1 MKFKLVEIIRDRL
14 VSLSIGFFIIG
25 CLSPIITIFFFNFS
39 YADSLNNLLKVDNIG
54 SVGDFLYGSTTPFF
68 TMAAFLI
75 LIKSYFLQKA
85 ELKATREEMEASA
98 KALEAQKQ
106 IMKNEAQIN
115 ADKNTLDIFFML
127 FSNWRKLADKEIFN
141 VYYKVGVDRNVVDK
155 NVIEKYIFDGT
166 YSSKGKINAAEY
178 GKHLKI
184 FLKEEDINLYGNF
197 ESLRSVRN
205 YGRNEYGFITDNLKI
220 NSVPLVQNFNNL
232 VLFMKNNN
240 ESHVSKTIMMNTII
254 SSITW
259 GEKFVF
265 NMIVSNYIIGNIA
278 ENETWRTELKNNLAY
293 LELEMENYDGAAE
306 RFARKLNDVIAQKH
320 K

>member
-1 MKFKLVEIIRDRL
+1 MKFRLVEKIKELL

-25 CLSPIITIFFFNFS
+25 CLSPIITIFFFNLS
-39 YADSLNNLLKVDNIG
+39 YTDSFNNLLKVDNIG
-54 SVGDFLYGSTTPFF
+54 SVGDFLSGSTTPFF
-68 TMAAFLI
+68 TMAAFLV
-75 LIKSYFLQKA
+75 LIKSYFLQKE
-85 ELKATREEMEASA
+85 ELKAAREEMQASA

-106 IMKNEAQIN
+106 IMKNEAQVN

-127 FSNWRKLADKEIFN
+127 FSNWRKLADKEIFK
-141 VYYKVGVDRNVVDK
+141 VYYQVGVDRNGIDK

-178 GKHLKI
+178 GKHLKV
-184 FLKEEDINLYGNF
+184 FLVDDNINNYGNF
-197 ESLRSVRN
+197 LSLPSIVH
-205 YGRNEYGFITDNLKI
+205 YGEYEYGFIIDNLKI

-232 VLFMKNNN
+232 VLFMRN
-240 ESHVSKTIMMNTII
+240 EKLSYVNKTIIMNTII

-265 NMIVSNYIIGNIA
+265 NMIVSDYLLGKIA
-278 ENETWRTELKNNLAY
+278 EDETWRTELKNNLAY

-306 RFARKLNDVIAQKH
+306 RFARRDIGVKN
-320 K
+320 

>member
-1 MKFKLVEIIRDRL
+1 MKFRLVEIIRDRL
-14 VSLSIGFFIIG
+14 VSLSIGLFILG
-25 CLSPIITIFFFNFS
+25 CLSPIITIFFFNLS
-39 YADSLNNLLKVDNIG
+39 YTDSLNNLLKVDNIG
-54 SVGDFLYGSTTPFF
+54 SVGDFLSGSTTPFF

-127 FSNWRKLADKEIFN
+127 FNNWRELANKEVFN
-141 VYYKVGVDRNVVDK
+141 VYYQEIVNSNMVEK
-155 NVIEKYIFDGT
+155 NVIDNYIFDGT
-166 YSSKGKINAAEY
+166 PSSKEKVNVAEY

-205 YGRNEYGFITDNLKI
+205 YGRNEYGFIIENLKI

-232 VLFMKNNN
+232 VLFLKNNN
-240 ESHVSKTIMMNTII
+240 GNHVNKTIMMNTII

-278 ENETWRTELKNNLAY
+278 ENETWRAELKNNLAY

-306 RFARKLNDVIAQKH
+306 RFARKLNDVIAQKD

>member
-1 MKFKLVEIIRDRL
+1 MKFRLVEIIRDSL

-25 CLSPIITIFFFNFS
+25 CLSPIITIFFFNLS
-39 YADSLNNLLKVDNIG
+39 YTDSFNNLLKLDNIG
-54 SVGDFLYGSTTPFF
+54 SVGDFLSGSTTPFF
-68 TMAAFLI
+68 TMAAFLV
-75 LIKSYFLQKA
+75 LIKSYFLQKE
-85 ELKATREEMEASA
+85 ELKAAREEMQASA

-106 IMKNEAQIN
+106 IMKNEAKVN

-127 FSNWRKLADKEIFN
+127 FNNWRELANKEVFN
-141 VYYKVGVDRNVVDK
+141 VYYQEIVDSNKIDK

-205 YGRNEYGFITDNLKI
+205 YGRNEYGFIIDNLKI

>member
-1 MKFKLVEIIRDRL
+1 MKFRLVEKIKELL

-25 CLSPIITIFFFNFS
+25 CISPIITIFFFNLS
-39 YADSLNNLLKVDNIG
+39 YTDSLNNLLKVDNIG
-54 SVGDFLYGSTTPFF
+54 SVGDFLSGSTTPFF

-75 LIKSYFLQKA
+75 LIKSYFLQKE
-85 ELKATREEMEASA
+85 ELKANRKEMEASS
-98 KALEAQKQ
+98 KALEAQMQ

-127 FSNWRKLADKEIFN
+127 FNNWRELAKNEIFN
-141 VYYKVGVDRNVVDK
+141 VYYQEIVDSNMTDK
-155 NVIEKYIFDGT
+155 NVIDNYIFDGT
-166 YSSKGKINAAEY
+166 YLSKGKINVAEY

-197 ESLRSVRN
+197 ESLPSIGH
-205 YGRNEYGFITDNLKI
+205 YGEREYGFIIENLQI

-232 VLFMKNNN
+232 VLFIKNNN
-240 ESHVSKTIMMNTII
+240 ESCVNTII

-265 NMIVSNYIIGNIA
+265 NMIVSYYILGKIA
-278 ENETWRTELKNNLAY
+278 EDETWRTELKNNLAY
-293 LELEMENYDGAAE
+293 LKLEMENYDGAAE
-306 RFARKLNDVIAQKH
+306 RFKKRIVDAIN
-320 K
+320 

>member
-1 MKFKLVEIIRDRL
+1 MKFRLVEKIKELL

-25 CLSPIITIFFFNFS
+25 CISPIITIFFFNLS
-39 YADSLNNLLKVDNIG
+39 YTDSLNNLLKVDNIG
-54 SVGDFLYGSTTPFF
+54 SVGDFLSGSITPFF

-75 LIKSYFLQKA
+75 LIKSYFLQKE
-85 ELKATREEMEASA
+85 ELKANRKEMEASS

-127 FSNWRKLADKEIFN
+127 FNNWRELAKNEIFN
-141 VYYKVGVDRNVVDK
+141 VYYQEIVDSNMTDK
-155 NVIEKYIFDGT
+155 NVIDNYIFDGT
-166 YSSKGKINAAEY
+166 YSSKGKINVAEY

-197 ESLRSVRN
+197 ESLPSIGH
-205 YGRNEYGFITDNLKI
+205 YGEREYGFIIENLQI

-232 VLFMKNNN
+232 VLFIKNNN
-240 ESHVSKTIMMNTII
+240 ESCVNKTIMMNTII

-265 NMIVSNYIIGNIA
+265 NMIVSDYILGKIA
-278 ENETWRTELKNNLAY
+278 EDETWRTELKNNLAY
-293 LELEMENYDGAAE
+293 LKLEMENYDGAAE
-306 RFARKLNDVIAQKH
+306 RFKKRIVDAIN
-320 K
+320 

>member
-1 MKFKLVEIIRDRL
+1 MKFRLVEKIKELL

-25 CLSPIITIFFFNFS
+25 CISPIITIFFFNLS
-39 YADSLNNLLKVDNIG
+39 YTDSLNNLLKVDNIG
-54 SVGDFLYGSTTPFF
+54 SVGDFLSGSITPFF

-75 LIKSYFLQKA
+75 LIKSYFLQKE
-85 ELKATREEMEASA
+85 ELKANRKEMEASS
-98 KALEAQKQ
+98 KALEAQMQ

-127 FSNWRKLADKEIFN
+127 FNNWRELAKNEIFN
-141 VYYKVGVDRNVVDK
+141 VYYQEIVDSNMTDK
-155 NVIEKYIFDGT
+155 NVIDNYIFDGT
-166 YSSKGKINAAEY
+166 YSSKGKINVAEY

-197 ESLRSVRN
+197 ESLPSIGH
-205 YGRNEYGFITDNLKI
+205 YGEREYGFIIENLQI

-232 VLFMKNNN
+232 VLFIKNNN
-240 ESHVSKTIMMNTII
+240 ESCVNKTIMMNTII

-265 NMIVSNYIIGNIA
+265 NMIVSDYILGKIA
-278 ENETWRTELKNNLAY
+278 EDETWRTELKNNLAY
-293 LELEMENYDGAAE
+293 LKLEMENYDGAAE
-306 RFARKLNDVIAQKH
+306 RFKKRIVDAIN
-320 K
+320 

>member
-1 MKFKLVEIIRDRL
+1 M
-14 VSLSIGFFIIG
+14 
-25 CLSPIITIFFFNFS
+25 T
-39 YADSLNNLLKVDNIG
+39 
-54 SVGDFLYGSTTPFF
+54 
-68 TMAAFLI
+68 
-75 LIKSYFLQKA
+75 
-85 ELKATREEMEASA
+85 
-98 KALEAQKQ
+98 
-106 IMKNEAQIN
+106 
-115 ADKNTLDIFFML
+115 
-127 FSNWRKLADKEIFN
+127 
-141 VYYKVGVDRNVVDK
+141 DK
-155 NVIEKYIFDGT
+155 NVIDNYIFDGLP
-166 YSSKGKINAAEY
+166 SSKEKVNVAEY
-178 GKHLKI
+178 GKHLKV

-205 YGRNEYGFITDNLKI
+205 YGRNEYGIIIDNLKI

-232 VLFMKNNN
+232 VLFIKNNK
-240 ESHVSKTIMMNTII
+240 ESHVNKTIMTNTII

-278 ENETWRTELKNNLAY
+278 ENETWRAELKNNLAY

>member
-1 MKFKLVEIIRDRL
+1 MKFRLVEIIRDRL
-14 VSLSIGFFIIG
+14 VSLSIGFFILG
-25 CLSPIITIFFFNFS
+25 CLSPIITIFFFNLS
-39 YADSLNNLLKVDNIG
+39 YTDSLNNLLKVDNIG
-54 SVGDFLYGSTTPFF
+54 SVGDFLSGSTTPFF

-75 LIKSYFLQKA
+75 LIKSYFLQKE
-85 ELKATREEMEASA
+85 ELKAAREEMQASA

-106 IMKNEAQIN
+106 IMKNEAQVN

-127 FSNWRKLADKEIFN
+127 FNNWRELANKEIFN
-141 VYYKVGVDRNVVDK
+141 VYYQVVVDRNMIEK
-155 NVIEKYIFDGT
+155 NVIDNYIFDGAP
-166 YSSKGKINAAEY
+166 SSKEKVNVAEY

-184 FLKEEDINLYGNF
+184 FLKEDDINLYGNF

-205 YGRNEYGFITDNLKI
+205 YARNEYGFIIDNLKI

-232 VLFMKNNN
+232 VLFLKNNN
-240 ESHVSKTIMMNTII
+240 GSNVNKTIMMNTII

-293 LELEMENYDGAAE
+293 LKLEMENYDGAAE
-306 RFARKLNDVIAQKH
+306 KFTRKLSDIIAQKH

>member
-1 MKFKLVEIIRDRL
+1 MKFRLVEIIRDRL

-54 SVGDFLYGSTTPFF
+54 SVGDFLSGSTTPFF

-141 VYYKVGVDRNVVDK
+141 VYYKVGVDRNVTDK

-205 YGRNEYGFITDNLKI
+205 YGRNEYGFIIDNLKI

>member
-1 MKFKLVEIIRDRL
+1 MKFRLVEIIRDRL

-54 SVGDFLYGSTTPFF
+54 SVGDFLSGSTTPFF

-85 ELKATREEMEASA
+85 ELKATRKEMEASS
-98 KALEAQKQ
+98 KALEAQMQ

-127 FSNWRKLADKEIFN
+127 FNNWRELAKNEIFN
-141 VYYKVGVDRNVVDK
+141 VYYQEIVDSNMTDK
-155 NVIEKYIFDGT
+155 NVIDNYIFDGT
-166 YSSKGKINAAEY
+166 YSSKGKINVAEY

-197 ESLRSVRN
+197 ESLPSIGH
-205 YGRNEYGFITDNLKI
+205 YGEREYGFIIENLQI

-232 VLFMKNNN
+232 VLFIKNNN
-240 ESHVSKTIMMNTII
+240 ESCVNKTIMMNTII

-265 NMIVSNYIIGNIA
+265 NMIVSDYILGKIA

-306 RFARKLNDVIAQKH
+306 RFKKRIVDAIN
-320 K
+320 

>member
-1 MKFKLVEIIRDRL
+1 MKFRLVEKIKELL

-25 CLSPIITIFFFNFS
+25 CLSPIITIFFFNLS
-39 YADSLNNLLKVDNIG
+39 YTDSFNNLLKVDNIG
-54 SVGDFLYGSTTPFF
+54 SVGDFLSGSTTPFF
-68 TMAAFLI
+68 TMAAFLV
-75 LIKSYFLQKA
+75 LIKSYFLQKE
-85 ELKATREEMEASA
+85 ELKAAREEMQASA

-106 IMKNEAQIN
+106 IMKNEAKVN

-127 FSNWRKLADKEIFN
+127 FNNWRELANKEVFN
-141 VYYKVGVDRNVVDK
+141 VYYQEIVDSNMTDK
-155 NVIEKYIFDGT
+155 NVIDNYIFDGLP
-166 YSSKGKINAAEY
+166 SSKEKVNVAEY
-178 GKHLKI
+178 GKHLKV

-205 YGRNEYGFITDNLKI
+205 YGINEYGFIIDNLKI

-232 VLFMKNNN
+232 VLFIKNNK
-240 ESHVSKTIMMNTII
+240 ESHVNKTIMMNTII

-265 NMIVSNYIIGNIA
+265 NMIVSNYLIGNIA
-278 ENETWRTELKNNLAY
+278 ENETWRAELKNNLAY

-306 RFARKLNDVIAQKH
+306 RFVRKLNDVIAQKH

>member
-1 MKFKLVEIIRDRL
+1 MKFRLVEKIKELL

-25 CLSPIITIFFFNFS
+25 CLSPIITIFFFNLS
-39 YADSLNNLLKVDNIG
+39 YTDSFNNLLKVDNIG
-54 SVGDFLYGSTTPFF
+54 SVGDFLSGSTTPFF

-141 VYYKVGVDRNVVDK
+141 VYYKVGVDRNVTDK

-205 YGRNEYGFITDNLKI
+205 YGRNEYGFIIDNLKI

-240 ESHVSKTIMMNTII
+240 ESHVNKTIMMNTII

>member
-1 MKFKLVEIIRDRL
+1 MKFRLVEKIKELL

-25 CLSPIITIFFFNFS
+25 CLSPIITIFFFNLS
-39 YADSLNNLLKVDNIG
+39 YTDSFNNLLKVDNIG
-54 SVGDFLYGSTTPFF
+54 SVGDFLSGSTTPFF
-68 TMAAFLI
+68 TMAAFLV
-75 LIKSYFLQKA
+75 LIKSHFLQKE
-85 ELKATREEMEASA
+85 ELKAAREEMQASA

-106 IMKNEAQIN
+106 IMKNEAQVN

-127 FSNWRKLADKEIFN
+127 FNNWRELANKEVFN
-141 VYYKVGVDRNVVDK
+141 VYYQEIVDSNMTDK
-155 NVIEKYIFDGT
+155 NVIDNYIFDGLP
-166 YSSKGKINAAEY
+166 SSKEKVNVAEY
-178 GKHLKI
+178 GKHLKV

-205 YGRNEYGFITDNLKI
+205 YGRNEYGFIIDNLKI

-232 VLFMKNNN
+232 VLFIKNNK
-240 ESHVSKTIMMNTII
+240 ESHVNKTIMMNTII

>member
-1 MKFKLVEIIRDRL
+1 MKFRLVEKIKERL

-25 CLSPIITIFFFNFS
+25 CLSPIITIFFFNLS
-39 YADSLNNLLKVDNIG
+39 YTDSFNNFLKVDNIG
-54 SVGDFLYGSTTPFF
+54 SVGDFLSGSTTPFF
-68 TMAAFLI
+68 TMAAFLV
-75 LIKSYFLQKA
+75 LIKSHFLQKE
-85 ELKATREEMEASA
+85 ELKAAREEMQASA

-106 IMKNEAQIN
+106 IMKNEAKVN

-127 FSNWRKLADKEIFN
+127 FNNWRELANKEVFN
-141 VYYKVGVDRNVVDK
+141 VYYQEIVDSNMTDK
-155 NVIEKYIFDGT
+155 NIIDNYIFDGT
-166 YSSKGKINAAEY
+166 YSSKGKINVAEY

-205 YGRNEYGFITDNLKI
+205 YGRNEYGFIIDNLKI

-265 NMIVSNYIIGNIA
+265 NMIVSDYILGKIA
-278 ENETWRTELKNNLAY
+278 ENETWRTELKNNLVY

-306 RFARKLNDVIAQKH
+306 KFARKLNDVIAQKH

>member
-1 MKFKLVEIIRDRL
+1 MKFRLVEKIKELL

-25 CLSPIITIFFFNFS
+25 CLSPIITIFFFNLS
-39 YADSLNNLLKVDNIG
+39 YTDSFNNLLKVDNIG
-54 SVGDFLYGSTTPFF
+54 SVGDFLSGSTTPFF
-68 TMAAFLI
+68 TMAAFLV
-75 LIKSYFLQKA
+75 LIKSYFLQKE
-85 ELKATREEMEASA
+85 ELKAAREEMQASA

-106 IMKNEAQIN
+106 IMKNEAQVN

-127 FSNWRKLADKEIFN
+127 FSNWRKLADKEIFK
-141 VYYKVGVDRNVVDK
+141 VYYQVGVDRNVIDK

-178 GKHLKI
+178 GKHLKV
-184 FLKEEDINLYGNF
+184 FLVDDNINNYGNF
-197 ESLRSVRN
+197 LSLPSIVH
-205 YGRNEYGFITDNLKI
+205 YGEYEYGFIIDNLKI

-232 VLFMKNNN
+232 VLFMRN
-240 ESHVSKTIMMNTII
+240 EKLSYVNKTIIMNTII

-265 NMIVSNYIIGNIA
+265 NMIVSDYILGKIA
-278 ENETWRTELKNNLAY
+278 EDETWRTELKNNLAY

-306 RFARKLNDVIAQKH
+306 RFARRDIGVKN
-320 K
+320 

>member
-1 MKFKLVEIIRDRL
+1 MKFRLVEKIKELL

-25 CLSPIITIFFFNFS
+25 CLSPIITIFFFNLS
-39 YADSLNNLLKVDNIG
+39 YTDSFNNLLKVDNIG
-54 SVGDFLYGSTTPFF
+54 SVGDFLSGSTTPFF
-68 TMAAFLI
+68 TMAAFLV
-75 LIKSYFLQKA
+75 LIKSYFLQKE
-85 ELKATREEMEASA
+85 ELKAAREEMQASA

-106 IMKNEAQIN
+106 IMKNEAKVN

-127 FSNWRKLADKEIFN
+127 FNNWRELANKEVFN
-141 VYYKVGVDRNVVDK
+141 VYYQEIVDSNMTDK
-155 NVIEKYIFDGT
+155 NVIDNYIFDELP
-166 YSSKGKINAAEY
+166 SSKEKVNVAEY
-178 GKHLKI
+178 GKHLKV

-205 YGRNEYGFITDNLKI
+205 YGRNEYGFIIDNLKI

>member
-1 MKFKLVEIIRDRL
+1 MKFRLVEKIKELL

-25 CLSPIITIFFFNFS
+25 CLSPIITIFFFNLS
-39 YADSLNNLLKVDNIG
+39 YTDSFNNLLKVDNIG
-54 SVGDFLYGSTTPFF
+54 SVGDFLSGSTTPFF
-68 TMAAFLI
+68 TMAAFLV
-75 LIKSYFLQKA
+75 LIKSYFLQKE
-85 ELKATREEMEASA
+85 ELKAAREEMQASA

-106 IMKNEAQIN
+106 IMKNEAKVN

-127 FSNWRKLADKEIFN
+127 FNNWRELANKEVFN
-141 VYYKVGVDRNVVDK
+141 VYYQEIVDSNMTDK
-155 NVIEKYIFDGT
+155 NVIDNYIFDGLP
-166 YSSKGKINAAEY
+166 SSKEKVNVAEY
-178 GKHLKI
+178 GKHLKV

-205 YGRNEYGFITDNLKI
+205 YGRNEYGIIIDNLKI

-232 VLFMKNNN
+232 VLFIKNNK
-240 ESHVSKTIMMNTII
+240 ESHVNKTIMTNTII

-278 ENETWRTELKNNLAY
+278 ENETWRAELKNNLAY

>member
-1 MKFKLVEIIRDRL
+1 MKFRLVEIIRDRL
-14 VSLSIGFFIIG
+14 VSLSIGFFILG
-25 CLSPIITIFFFNFS
+25 CLSPIITIFFFNIS
-39 YADSLNNLLKVDNIG
+39 YTDSLNNLLKVDNIG
-54 SVGDFLYGSTTPFF
+54 SVGDFLSGSTTPFF
-68 TMAAFLI
+68 TIAAFLI

-115 ADKNTLDIFFML
+115 VEKNTLDIFFML
-127 FSNWRKLADKEIFN
+127 FNNWRELANKEVFN
-141 VYYKVGVDRNVVDK
+141 VYYQVVVDRNMIDK
-155 NVIEKYIFDGT
+155 NVIDNYIFDGT
-166 YSSKGKINAAEY
+166 PSSKEKVNVAEY

-205 YGRNEYGFITDNLKI
+205 YCRNEYGFIIDNLKI

-259 GEKFVF
+259 GEKLVF

-293 LELEMENYDGAAE
+293 LDLEMENYDGADE
-306 RFARKLNDVIAQKH
+306 RFARKLSDVIAQKH

>member
-1 MKFKLVEIIRDRL
+1 MKFRLVEKIKELL

-25 CLSPIITIFFFNFS
+25 CLSPIITIFFFNLS
-39 YADSLNNLLKVDNIG
+39 YTDSFNNLLKVDNIG
-54 SVGDFLYGSTTPFF
+54 SVGDFLSGSTTPFF
-68 TMAAFLI
+68 TMAAFLV
-75 LIKSYFLQKA
+75 LIKSYFLQKE
-85 ELKATREEMEASA
+85 ELKAAREEMQASA

-106 IMKNEAQIN
+106 IMKNEAKVN

-127 FSNWRKLADKEIFN
+127 FNNWRELANKEVFN
-141 VYYKVGVDRNVVDK
+141 VYYQEIVDSNMTDK
-155 NVIEKYIFDGT
+155 NVIDNYIFDGLP
-166 YSSKGKINAAEY
+166 SSKEKVNVAEY
-178 GKHLKI
+178 GKHLKV
-184 FLKEEDINLYGNF
+184 FLKEEDINLYSNF

-205 YGRNEYGFITDNLKI
+205 YGRNEYGIIIDNLKI

-232 VLFMKNNN
+232 VLFIKNNK
-240 ESHVSKTIMMNTII
+240 ESHVNKTIMTNTII

-278 ENETWRTELKNNLAY
+278 ENETWRAELKNNLAY

>member
-1 MKFKLVEIIRDRL
+1 MKFRLVEIIRDRL

-54 SVGDFLYGSTTPFF
+54 SVGDFLSGSTTPFF

-141 VYYKVGVDRNVVDK
+141 VYYKVGVDRNVIDK
-155 NVIEKYIFDGT
+155 NVIEKYIFDRT

-205 YGRNEYGFITDNLKI
+205 YGRNEYGFIIDNLKI

>member
-1 MKFKLVEIIRDRL
+1 M
-14 VSLSIGFFIIG
+14 
-25 CLSPIITIFFFNFS
+25 
-39 YADSLNNLLKVDNIG
+39 LKVDNIG
-54 SVGDFLYGSTTPFF
+54 SVGDFLSGSTTPFF
-68 TMAAFLI
+68 TMAAFLV
-75 LIKSYFLQKA
+75 LIKSYFLQKE
-85 ELKATREEMEASA
+85 ELKAAREEMQASA

-106 IMKNEAQIN
+106 IMKNESKVN

-127 FSNWRKLADKEIFN
+127 FNNWRELANKEVFN
-141 VYYKVGVDRNVVDK
+141 VYYQEIVDSNMTDK
-155 NVIEKYIFDGT
+155 NVIDNYIFDGLP
-166 YSSKGKINAAEY
+166 SSKEKVNVAEY
-178 GKHLKI
+178 GKHLKV

-197 ESLRSVRN
+197 ESLRSVRS
-205 YGRNEYGFITDNLKI
+205 YGINEYGFIIDNLKI

-232 VLFMKNNN
+232 VLFIKNNK
-240 ESHVSKTIMMNTII
+240 ESHVNKTIMMNTII

-278 ENETWRTELKNNLAY
+278 ENETWRAELKNNLAY

-306 RFARKLNDVIAQKH
+306 RFTRKLSDVIAQKH

>member
-1 MKFKLVEIIRDRL
+1 MKIRLVEIIKEQL

-25 CLSPIITIFFFNFS
+25 CISPIITSFFFNLS
-39 YADSLNNLLKVDNIG
+39 YTDSLNNLLKVDNIG
-54 SVGDFLYGSTTPFF
+54 SVGDFLSGSTTPFF

-75 LIKSYFLQKA
+75 LIKSYFLQKE
-85 ELKATREEMEASA
+85 ELEAAREEMKANA

-115 ADKNTLDIFFML
+115 TDKNTLDIFFIL
-127 FSNWRKLADKEIFN
+127 FNNWRELANREVFN
-141 VYYKVGVDRNVVDK
+141 VYYQEIVDSNMIDK
-155 NVIEKYIFDGT
+155 NVIDNYIFDGT
-166 YSSKGKINAAEY
+166 PSSKEKVNVAEY

-184 FLKEEDINLYGNF
+184 FLKEDDINLYGNF

-205 YGRNEYGFITDNLKI
+205 YARNEYGFIIDNLKI

-232 VLFMKNNN
+232 VLFLKNNN
-240 ESHVSKTIMMNTII
+240 GNHVNKSIMMNTII

-278 ENETWRTELKNNLAY
+278 ENEIWRTELKNNLAY
-293 LELEMENYDGAAE
+293 LKLEMENYDGAAE
-306 RFARKLNDVIAQKH
+306 RFARKLNDVIVQKH

>member
-1 MKFKLVEIIRDRL
+1 MKFRLVEIIRDRL

-54 SVGDFLYGSTTPFF
+54 SVGDFLSGSTTPFF

-115 ADKNTLDIFFML
+115 ADKDTLDIFFML

-141 VYYKVGVDRNVVDK
+141 VYYKVGVDRNVTDK

-205 YGRNEYGFITDNLKI
+205 YGRNEYGFIIDNLKI

>member
-1 MKFKLVEIIRDRL
+1 MKFRLVEIIRDRL
-14 VSLSIGFFIIG
+14 VSLYIGFFIIG

-54 SVGDFLYGSTTPFF
+54 SVGDFLSGSTTPFF

-141 VYYKVGVDRNVVDK
+141 VYYKVGVDRNVIDK
-155 NVIEKYIFDGT
+155 NVIEKYIFDRT

-205 YGRNEYGFITDNLKI
+205 YGRNEYGFIIDNLKI